1 VKKRR
6 AYFIFIFLLLVVDQV
21 TKTLID
27 RSVALFSS
35 KTILP
40 GFFNL
45 VHVRNRGAIFGF
57 LAHMDNSLIYILL
70 TLASLTALVLVVY
83 YFFKTPAT
91 EKLLLAA
98 LSLILAGAL
107 GNLVDRVFR
116 GYVIDFLDFYVK
128 NWHWPSFN
136 VADSCISVGAFVLI
150 SVLIFRRTPNVPHTD

>member
-1 VKKRR
+1 MKKRR
-6 AYFIFIFLLLVVDQV
+6 AYFVFIFLLLVVDQV

-27 RSVALFSS
+27 RSVALFST

-57 LAHMDNSLIYILL
+57 LAHMDNSFIYILL

-91 EKLLLAA
+91 EKLLLTA
-98 LSLILAGAL
+98 LSLILGGAL